1 MPEQLPLG
9 MAIDR
14 SGLPY
19 RLPSHADRARNQLTS
34 GHGGEKAVVAMVTA
48 RHWRF
53 WTIQPACVG
62 LHEEV

>member
-1 MPEQLPLG
+1 

-14 SGLPY
+14 SGLTIA
-19 RLPSHADRARNQLTS
+19 RRATRIRARNRLTS
-34 GHGGEKAVVAMVTA
+34 GHGGEKARVAMVTA

-53 WTIQPACVG
+53 WTIQPASVG